1 MILVFPLFVLE
12 LIISIRMGMF
22 LGFGDSVLWI
32 ISSMMLGLILLKQS
46 HKALLTNINGLSMG
60 KLSIKT
66 FGDASI
72 SYLAGSVLLIIPG
85 VLSDLFGIILLF
97 YTIYLHF
104 IAKITPETKNNTFN
118 KESDDV
124 IDVEVINSN
133 TDSLSKS

>member
-1 MILVFPLFVLE
+1 MLLFFPLFILE
-12 LIISIRMGMF
+12 LLISIRVGISI
-22 LGFGDSVLWI
+22 GFINSVLWI
-32 ISSMMLGLILLKQS
+32 FSSMFLGIILLKES
-46 HKALLTNINGLSMG
+46 YKALFMSMDSLFKG
-60 KLSIKT
+60 GISIKA

-85 VLSDLFGIILLF
+85 VLSDLFGVILLF

-104 IAKITPETKNNTFN
+104 IAKITPETKNNIFN